1 MGDCDCNAS
10 DRPVLI
16 FMAIGD
22 LLLFISTKSARVSDS
37 AWQASTS
44 NISALAAIVTLVAS
58 RASGDKVGAVISFP
72 RRGTTTT
79 SVRRTRRIIVAS
91 DLFTC
96 RVCDVAEYWRAS

>member
-1 MGDCDCNAS
+1 
-10 DRPVLI
+10 
-16 FMAIGD
+16 MAIGD

-44 NISALAAIVTLVAS
+44 NISALAAMVTLVAS

-79 SVRRTRRIIVAS
+79 SVRRTRRIIVALHTS
-91 DLFTC
+91 VMEFIRARGGVRDLS
-96 RVCDVAEYWRAS
+96 WSG